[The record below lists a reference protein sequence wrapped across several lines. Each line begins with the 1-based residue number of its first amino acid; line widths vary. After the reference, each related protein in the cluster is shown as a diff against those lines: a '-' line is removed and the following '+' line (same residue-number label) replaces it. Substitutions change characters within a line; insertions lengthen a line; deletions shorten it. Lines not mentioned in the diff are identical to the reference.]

1 MEARLSHD
9 EQQFWEGIIEL
20 IIPIKKT
27 DVYEYENINILP
39 EECLE
44 RLKTLFESVVE
55 PKDYKYERRKELFKN
70 FITQV
75 KINRPLYI
83 EWNELDKQINIEFYK
98 MKRSQER
105 ALSKKKAAQIRP
117 RVFTS
122 S

>member
-1 MEARLSHD
+1 MEARLNHD
-9 EQQFWEGIIEL
+9 EQHFWEGIIEL

-27 DVYEYENINILP
+27 DEYENINILP
-39 EECLE
+39 EEYLE

-55 PKDYKYERRKELFKN
+55 PKDYKYERRKELFKK

-75 KINRPLYI
+75 KINRPLFE
-83 EWNELDKQINIEFYK
+83 EWDELDYQINLEFYK

-105 ALSKKKAAQIRP
+105 AQAKKKAAQIRP